1 MAEQSTQYKCD
12 ICGAT
17 FKEADA
23 LTKHRAV
30 HDAGKTDKKDLE
42 QGTEKP
48 TQNPSM
54 PGQSPNPSPSPGP
67 TL

>member
-1 MAEQSTQYKCD
+1 MAEQTTEYKCD
-12 ICGAT
+12 MCGAT

-30 HDAGKTDKKDLE
+30 HDTNRAEEKDLE

-54 PGQSPNPSPSPGP
+54 PGQSPNPGP
-67 TL
+67 MLSQ